1 MATVPESLDIAPV
14 SESLDIAPVPE
25 KLLNGKVVIVA
36 VLCIV
41 LGSLGLAF
49 YDLLSRHITRLQTD
63 NARNYYQLGCL
74 GVISLGVIILAVQLF
89 S

>member
-1 MATVPESLDIAPV
+1 MDAASDTAAATAATASVPEASP
-14 SESLDIAPVPE
+14 
-25 KLLNGKVVIVA
+25 KLINGKLAIVG

-49 YDLLSRHITRLQTD
+49 YDLLSRHISRLQTD
-63 NARNYYQLGCL
+63 NARNYYQLSCL
-74 GVISLGVIILAVQLF
+74 AVISLGVIILAVQLF